1 MTERITFSMPEQMAE
16 DINAQLSYGDNRSEW
31 IRDAIREKLDREG
44 ERDHHREDAHNDEN
58 QPRPTAAETN
68 DVSLTPESVAA
79 HVGHAVGLNDER
91 ERSLAAALR
100 YLRDEGEAQT
110 TEIVAAAYDAVPTY
124 ASETS
129 WRSNLWNNVG
139 TALRETDAVELENK
153 SRGRWRW
160 VATSR

>member
-44 ERDHHREDAHNDEN
+44 GRDQQREDAREDEDE
-58 QPRPTAAETN
+58 PRPTAAETN
-68 DVSLTPESVAA
+68 DVPATPESVAA
-79 HVGHAVGLNDER
+79 HVGDAVALNDER

-110 TEIVAAAYDAVPTY
+110 TEIVAAAYAAVPTY
-124 ASETS
+124 ASEAS

-139 TALRETDAVELENK
+139 TALRDTDAVELENK

-160 VATSR
+160 VATPR

>member
-1 MTERITFSMPEQMAE
+1 MTERITFSMPEQMAA

-44 ERDHHREDAHNDEN
+44 GRDDHPENAREDEN
-58 QPRPTAAETN
+58 QPRRTAAETN
-68 DVSLTPESVAA
+68 DVALTPESVAA
-79 HVGHAVGLNDER
+79 HVGDAVGLTNQR

-100 YLRDEGEAQT
+100 YLRDEREAQT
-110 TEIVAAAYDAVPTY
+110 TEIVAAAYAAVPTY
-124 ASETS
+124 ASEAS

-139 TALRETDAVELENK
+139 TALRETDAVELTNK

-160 VATSR
+160 VGED